1 MIGTCYILG
10 RAPHTKETLLDFHEW
25 CRVTRHPRILCGLT
39 GCQRDTPVLGRHR
52 DLATYHALYI
62 ALWIMGAG
70 MIITT
75 PPMVGMMDFRDP
87 YIQWYCHI
95 TRRFIIPPLHRDDM
109 RFHTIAGTTQVLVS

>member
-1 MIGTCYILG
+1 MIGTCYILD
-10 RAPHTKETLLDFHEW
+10 RAPHTKEILLDFHEW
-25 CRVTRHPRILCGLT
+25 CRVTRHPRIFCRLT
-39 GCQRDTPVLGRHR
+39 DPVLGRHR

-87 YIQWYCHI
+87 YI
-95 TRRFIIPPLHRDDM
+95 
-109 RFHTIAGTTQVLVS
+109 